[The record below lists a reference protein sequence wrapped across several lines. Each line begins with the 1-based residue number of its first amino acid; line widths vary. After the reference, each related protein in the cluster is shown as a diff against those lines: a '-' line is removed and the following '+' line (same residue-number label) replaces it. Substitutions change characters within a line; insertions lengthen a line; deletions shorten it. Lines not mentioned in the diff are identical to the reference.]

1 MAVELFGHGDRGAG
15 ELGEASGDDDL
26 LRLSRVALSRE
37 ELVVVDDVI
46 AQDALIIDQVV
57 GPIYGKLT
65 SDLELMQI
73 PDI

>member
-46 AQDALIIDQVV
+46 AQ
-57 GPIYGKLT
+57 
-65 SDLELMQI
+65 MR
-73 PDI
+73 